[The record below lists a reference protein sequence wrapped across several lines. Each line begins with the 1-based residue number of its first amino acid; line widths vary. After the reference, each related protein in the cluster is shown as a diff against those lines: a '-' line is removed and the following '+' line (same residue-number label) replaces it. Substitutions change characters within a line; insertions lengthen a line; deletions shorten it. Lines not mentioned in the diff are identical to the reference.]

1 MIPNELID
9 RVLDKTDV
17 VELIAAYIPLK
28 KSGQNFKACCPFHE
42 EKTPSFMVS
51 PAKQIYHCFGC
62 GAGGNAIGFLMNHE
76 KMDFVESVRMLAEKS
91 GLNIPRQ
98 DKGVNE
104 KSSFAE
110 ALYGVNDTACKFYQ
124 ENLAGRRGRE
134 AYEYFVGRGINER
147 TAKLF
152 RLGFAENSWQGLIE
166 HSKKQGLEPDVLA
179 KAGLILQNEKTGN
192 WYDRFR
198 NRIMFPIFDQRSK
211 ILGFGARAM
220 DDSLPKYLNSPETCI
235 YKKGTHLYGLNFSKE
250 SIRKQDYA
258 IIVEG
263 YFDLILLYQNE
274 IRNVVATLGTA
285 LTTEQIGK
293 LKRFTRNV
301 IMIYDAD
308 KAGEAAMLKGMDLLI
323 AEEMNVRIAVLPKGS
338 DPDSFV
344 RRESLA
350 GVMKVLKGS
359 YDLFDYKMSVL
370 LAKFKAGDARGKAR
384 IVEGMLPTLSKI
396 KNAVLKSA
404 YLKKLSEALAV
415 DEESIRAE
423 LKKIKPD
430 FSKAFSGEAREGY
443 KRIQNNLAEVALLAL
458 ALESGRFAEKI
469 KKDLGFEPFKSEAIV
484 NILKKILELHKDS
497 KKVTAAHLM
506 SCFADNAN
514 GEIISEAASLVHT
527 IDDRDKALEDC
538 FRHIRKHALQETLN
552 NIQFK
557 IKDAERANDFA
568 GVNKLVVE
576 YNELLKGKKAQ
587 FE

>member
-9 RVLDKTDV
+9 QILDKTDV
-17 VELIAAYIPLK
+17 VELIAAYLPLK

-76 KMDFVESVRMLAEKS
+76 KMDFVDSVRMLAEKS
-91 GLNIPRQ
+91 GLNLPRL
-98 DKGVNE
+98 DKGVSE
-104 KSSFAE
+104 KNSFAE
-110 ALYGVNDTACKFYQ
+110 ALYGANDTACRFYQ
-124 ENLAGRRGRE
+124 ENLTGERGRE
-134 AYEYFVGRGINER
+134 AYEYFVRRGINER

-152 RLGFAENSWQGLIE
+152 RLGLAENSWQGLIE
-166 HSKKQGLEPDVLA
+166 HSKKQGLEPDVLV

-198 NRIMFPIFDQRSK
+198 NRIVFPIFDQRAK

-220 DDSLPKYLNSPETCI
+220 DDSLPKYLNSPETYV
-235 YKKGTHLYGLNFSKE
+235 YKKGTQLYGLNFSKE

-258 IIVEG
+258 VMVEG

-301 IMIYDAD
+301 IMVYDAD
-308 KAGEAAMLKGMDLLI
+308 KAGEAATLKGMDLLI
-323 AEEMNVRIAVLPKGS
+323 TEEMNVRIAILPKGA

-344 RRESLA
+344 RRESRA
-350 GVMKVLKGS
+350 GFMKVLKES

-384 IVEGMLPTLSKI
+384 IVDGMLPTISKI

-415 DEESIRAE
+415 DEESIRLE
-423 LKKIKPD
+423 LKKVKPD
-430 FSKAFSGEAREGY
+430 FLKAFSGDARVGH
-443 KRIQNNLAEVALLAL
+443 KRVQNNLAEVALLAL

-484 NILKKILELHKDS
+484 NILKKIIELHRDS

-514 GEIISEAASLVHT
+514 GEIISEAASLAHT
-527 IDDRDKALEDC
+527 IDDKDKALEDC
-538 FRHIRKHALQETLN
+538 FRHIRKHTLQETLN

-557 IKDAERANDFA
+557 IKDAERSNDFT

-576 YNELLKGKKAQ
+576 YNELLKGKGAQ